1 MNTTLTALIAL
12 AVLILIAVALIL
24 NYQHRQ
30 IFKPERA
37 RGKLHPDPSAHGI
50 DFEDVY
56 FSGAQGQ
63 RLHGWWLPCDPAA
76 GTLLFC
82 HGNRGNL
89 SDRTESCAFYRR
101 LGLNVFAFDYR
112 GYGHS
117 PGRPTEAGLYAD
129 AAAAWRYLRDERGVA
144 ADEIVVL
151 GRSLGGAVASHL
163 ANQVRPAAVVI
174 ESTFTSIRS
183 LARELY
189 PRLPHWGL
197 DRIRF
202 DNAKRIGDI
211 DVPLLL
217 VHSTDDQVIGFHHGE
232 TLASLAHPQHRFVT
246 ISGAHSGGHLTS
258 GDTYTLPL
266 REFLNDAGLRLITDE
281 PGQGATTQRSV

>member
-1 MNTTLTALIAL
+1 MNATLATLIAL
-12 AVLILIAVALIL
+12 ALLVAAVALVIL

-30 IFKPERA
+30 IFKPQRA
-37 RGKLHPDPSAHGI
+37 RGKLHPDPSVHGI
-50 DFEDVY
+50 EFDDVS
-56 FSGAQGQ
+56 FVGAEGQ
-63 RLHGWWLPCDPAA
+63 QLHGWWLPCDPAA

-89 SDRTESCAFYRR
+89 SQRTESCVFYRR

-117 PGRPTEAGLYAD
+117 PGKPTEAGLYAD
-129 AAAAWRYLRDERGVA
+129 ATAAWRYLRDERGIVA
-144 ADEIVVL
+144 NEIAIL

-163 ANQVRPAAVVI
+163 ASQVRPAAVVI

-217 VHSTDDQVIGFHHGE
+217 VHSADDQVIGFHHGE

-246 ISGAHSGGHLTS
+246 ISGAHSGGHLSS
-258 GDTYTLPL
+258 GDVYARPL
-266 REFLNDAGLRLITDE
+266 REFLLDAGLRLLPDDVNS
-281 PGQGATTQRSV
+281 RR